1 MTTEPDQFVVDGI
14 TPSRVETPASIDE
27 LSAVVAAAHEAG
39 ESIIPS
45 GGRTG
50 MGLGNVPTS
59 YDVAVDLSRLDLIV
73 EYEPADLT
81 VVIAAGLTVQALQD
95 ELAQHGQWL
104 PYDPA
109 FSDKATI
116 GGALATNAV
125 GTVRGSVGG
134 IRDLILGMKVVEADG
149 SITKSGGRVVKNV
162 QGFDL
167 VRLHTGALGTL
178 GVIAEA
184 AFKVA
189 PIPPAHTAVLSWVD
203 SISTARSVGMN
214 LFNGAFMPL
223 KLTVHTG
230 SNAQAAIESLSG
242 QSPDAADAFL
252 VEVHL
257 AGGIQTVR
265 RQVDEVTSLLGS
277 EMVEGYEVVDNLDD
291 LHTQLTLDALDSSGN
306 VATRGTFKPVAA
318 FDFTEKA
325 AGRSAAIATQLHV
338 ATGTVLSAWDV
349 NDAESFGQLAGEV
362 RADARK
368 GGARL
373 VIDRCPHEFKIG
385 IDVWDGAGQELEI
398 SRKMKEQ
405 FDPDGTL
412 NPGRFVAGI

>member
-1 MTTEPDQFVVDGI
+1 MTIDPSQFVVDGI
-14 TPSRVETPASIDE
+14 TPSRVEIPASLGE
-27 LSAVVAAAHEAG
+27 LSGMVAGAHEAS
-39 ESIIPS
+39 EAIIAS
-45 GGRTG
+45 GGRTA
-50 MGLGNVPTS
+50 MGLGNVPAR
-59 YDVAVDLSRLDLIV
+59 YDVAIDISNLNTIV
-73 EYEPADLT
+73 EFEPADLT
-81 VVIAAGLTVQALQD
+81 VVVRAGVTIQALQD
-95 ELAQHGQWL
+95 QLAEHGQWL

-109 FSDKATI
+109 FGDRATI

-125 GTVRGSVGG
+125 GTIRGSVGG
-134 IRDLILGMKVVEADG
+134 VRDLTLGLKVVEADG

-178 GVIAEA
+178 GIIAEA
-184 AFKVA
+184 AFKIA
-189 PIPPAHTAVLSWVD
+189 LLPTAHSAVLAWVD
-203 SISTARSVGMN
+203 SIDTARSVGMN
-214 LFNGAFMPL
+214 LFNGSFMPM
-223 KLTVHTG
+223 KLTIHAGTT
-230 SNAQAAIESLSG
+230 AQAAVESLSG
-242 QSPDAADAFL
+242 QSLDADEAFL

-257 AGGIQTVR
+257 AGGNRTVR

-277 EMVEGYEVVDNLDD
+277 EMVDGYEVVDNLDD
-291 LHTQLTLDALDSSGN
+291 LHPQLALDALDSSGT

-325 AGRSAAIATQLHV
+325 AARSASIATQLHV

-349 NDAESFGQLAGEV
+349 SDAESFDQLAGEL
-362 RADARK
+362 RANARR

-373 VIDRCPHEFKIG
+373 VIERCPYEFKNG

-398 SRKMKEQ
+398 SRRMKEQ
-405 FDPDGTL
+405 FDSAGTL